1 MMRTPL
7 LILLVCLTCAAL
19 PAQSADPA
27 PAYKLGDRLPQVRS
41 DEASR
46 PVYREIKW
54 DELVPADWD
63 PREIF
68 KGIDMRM
75 LDDADPRAQRA
86 LEKLRETWSNAPPN
100 AGMNGTRIRIPGF
113 IVPLERKGNQ
123 ITQFLLVPY
132 FGACIHSPPP
142 PSNQIIHVF
151 PFKPVKDAQ
160 TMDAVWASGT
170 LEVARSET
178 GLGNASY
185 RLRADLVA
193 PYRAPADKGKG
204 R

>member
-1 MMRTPL
+1 
-7 LILLVCLTCAAL
+7 
-19 PAQSADPA
+19 
-27 PAYKLGDRLPQVRS
+27 
-41 DEASR
+41 
-46 PVYREIKW
+46 
-54 DELVPADWD
+54 
-63 PREIF
+63 
-68 KGIDMRM
+68 
-75 LDDADPRAQRA
+75 
-86 LEKLRETWSNAPPN
+86 LRETWSNAPPN
-100 AGMNGTRIRIPGF
+100 AGMNGARIRIPGF

-132 FGACIHSPPP
+132 FGACIHTPPP

-151 PFKPVKDAQ
+151 PFKPVKEAQ

-185 RLRADLVA
+185 RLRADLVT

>member
-1 MMRTPL
+1 MRTFL
-7 LILLVCLTCAAL
+7 LLLLACLAGAVN
-19 PAQSADPA
+19 PAWSADPA
-27 PAYKLGDRLPQVRS
+27 PAYKLGERLPQSRGE
-41 DEASR
+41 EASR
-46 PVYREIKW
+46 PNYREIKW

-75 LDDADPRAQRA
+75 LDDSDPRAMRA
-86 LEKLRETWSNAPPN
+86 LEKLREAWSNAPSN
-100 AGMNGTRIRIPGF
+100 KAMNGAQIRIPGF

-132 FGACIHSPPP
+132 FGACIHTPPP

-151 PFKPVKDAQ
+151 PFKPVKEAQ

-178 GLGNASY
+178 GMGNASY